1 MGYIL
6 LSWGDLLTRGSSRL
20 VFVEGNS
27 LVELFNVLWPH
38 QEKGMI
44 EDIVM
49 KTKRRMVHWN
59 ICQ

>member
-44 EDIVM
+44 EI
-49 KTKRRMVHWN
+49 
-59 ICQ
+59 

>member
-1 MGYIL
+1 MPC
-6 LSWGDLLTRGSSRL
+6 GSSRL

-27 LVELFNVLWPH
+27 LVKLFNVLWPH

-44 EDIVM
+44 EDLGIFGMDKGSLVM
-49 KTKRRMVHWN
+49 KTKRRMFNWN